1 MHIAVCGELG
11 AGCTEVG
18 EILSRT
24 LGLKCINSAE
34 IIRSI
39 VIDFRG
45 VHPDETFEEF
55 EDHVQSGEVNLDKM
69 MQGEIDEMLAIGDT
83 IVEGRSAFMLL
94 DDEDAFKVLLVSP
107 QSARVEHIAKR
118 RNITLEEA
126 SEAVRVSDIERK
138 HMVEKLFR
146 KDWLNPRNFDL
157 VINTKSRSYQE
168 VADLIVKAI
177 KRK

>member
-18 EILSRT
+18 QILSKT
-24 LGLKCINSAE
+24 LGLRCINSAG

-45 VHPDETFEEF
+45 VHPGETFEEF

-69 MQGEIDEMLAIGDT
+69 IQGKIDEMLATGDT

-94 DDEDAFKVLLVSP
+94 DREDTLKALLVAP

-118 RNITLEEA
+118 RNITPGEA
-126 SEAVRVSDIERK
+126 REAVRVSDTERK
-138 HMVEKLFR
+138 HVVEKLFR
-146 KDWLNPRNFDL
+146 KDWLAPHNFDL
-157 VINTKSRSYQE
+157 VMNTRSRSYQE
-168 VADLIVKAI
+168 VADLIVKAM

>member
-18 EILSRT
+18 KILSKA
-24 LGLKCINSAE
+24 LGLRCINSGD
-34 IIRSI
+34 IIRGI
-39 VIDFRG
+39 VVDFSG

-69 MQGEIDEMLAIGDT
+69 IQGKIDEMLATGDT
-83 IVEGRSAFMLL
+83 IVEGRSAFMLP
-94 DDEDAFKVLLVSP
+94 DDEDAFKVLLVAP
-107 QSARVEHIAKR
+107 QLARVEHIAKR
-118 RNITLEEA
+118 RNITPEEA
-126 SEAVRVSDIERK
+126 REAVRVSDTERK

-146 KDWLNPRNFDL
+146 KDWLNPHNFDL

-168 VADLIVKAI
+168 VADFVVKAI
-177 KRK
+177 ERK